1 MLDAGA
7 LALIKINIY
16 ALLDLRV
23 RHDKKKTHY
32 LVRLITDVISDVR
45 IVISTICLFS

>member
-7 LALIKINIY
+7 LALIKKNIY

-23 RHDKKKTHY
+23 RHDKKKTH

-45 IVISTICLFS
+45 IVISTKCLFS